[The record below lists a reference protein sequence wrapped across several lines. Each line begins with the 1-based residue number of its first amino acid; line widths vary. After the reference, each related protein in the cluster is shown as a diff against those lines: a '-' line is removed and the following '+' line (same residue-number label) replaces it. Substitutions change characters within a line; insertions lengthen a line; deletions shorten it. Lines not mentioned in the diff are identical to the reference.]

1 MKSLKKIWWLI
12 AVRGVFAIIIGL
24 FALIWPGITFEV
36 LILIL
41 GLYILIEGIV
51 ATLAGLTSIGSKH
64 WLLLFLEGIVGI
76 VIGWILFA
84 KPWDIILTLPLFIQ
98 IFGIW
103 IILTGILRVI
113 FSMGIRQS
121 AKNEFFMIL
130 SGILSVVIGII
141 LFTQPITGLLLLIWL
156 FGFSAIF
163 TGILFIA
170 FAMKV
175 KGGK

>member
-12 AVRGVFAIIIGL
+12 AVRGVFAILLGL
-24 FALIWPGITFEV
+24 LALIWPGLTFEV

-41 GLYILIEGIV
+41 GLYILVEGIV
-51 ATLAGLTSIGSKH
+51 ATLSGLTSIGSKH
-64 WLLLFLEGIVGI
+64 WLLLLLEGLLGI

-84 KPWDIILTLPLFIQ
+84 KPWELLIALPLFVQ

-103 IILTGILRVI
+103 IVATGILRII
-113 FSMGIRQS
+113 FSFEVRKSM
-121 AKNEFFMIL
+121 KDELFMIL
-130 SGILSVVIGII
+130 SGLISMLIGFIL
-141 LFTQPITGLLLLIWL
+141 LTQPISGILLLIWI

-170 FAMKV
+170 FAMRLKN
-175 KGGK
+175 GK

>member
-1 MKSLKKIWWLI
+1 M
-12 AVRGVFAIIIGL
+12 RGVFAIIIGL

-36 LILIL
+36 FLLIL

-51 ATLAGLTSIGSKH
+51 ATLTGLTSIGSKH

-84 KPWDIILTLPLFIQ
+84 KPWDILFTLPLLIQ

-103 IILTGILRVI
+103 IILTGILRII
-113 FSMGIRQS
+113 FSLGVRKAI
-121 AKNEFFMIL
+121 KNEFFVVL
-130 SGILSVVIGII
+130 SGLLSILVGFI
-141 LFTQPITGLLLLIWL
+141 LFTQPAVGLLLLIWI

-163 TGILFIA
+163 TGMLFIA
-170 FAMKV
+170 FAMKL
-175 KGGK
+175 KNGK